1 MSFRVGGHIMDN
13 EEKLKKIPTGSILI
27 NAGEE
32 SRSMYWLKSGSM
44 VVLKTDAQRP
54 DKVITLGNINAGEL
68 FGELSFLDEKPRSA
82 TVKAI
87 SDCEVIEI
95 PKKKYIDILEQ
106 QPKWMQNLISNMVE
120 RQRKTNDKVRI

>member
-1 MSFRVGGHIMDN
+1 MDN